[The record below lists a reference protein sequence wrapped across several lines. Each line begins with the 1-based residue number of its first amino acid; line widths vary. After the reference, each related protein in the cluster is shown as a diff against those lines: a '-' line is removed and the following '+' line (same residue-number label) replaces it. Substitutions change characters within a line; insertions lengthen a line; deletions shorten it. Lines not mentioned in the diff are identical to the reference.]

1 MAHTSMAYFPCA
13 EGMGATLLP
22 ALMEALAD
30 TRAFEGN
37 ISIETYL
44 DQDNPDRIVL
54 WEKWET
60 REHYEAYLAWR
71 METGMMEMIGPF
83 LDGAPEFIHLV
94 AQD

>member
-1 MAHTSMAYFPCA
+1 MSHTSLAYFPGK
-13 EGMGATLLP
+13 ERMGADSLP
-22 ALMEALAD
+22 ALLEALAD

-44 DQDNPDRIVL
+44 DQDNPDRIIL
-54 WEKWET
+54 WEKWGT
-60 REHYEAYLAWR
+60 RENYEAYLAWR

-83 LDGAPEFIHLV
+83 LDGDPEFIHLG